1 LSQGSGDGTVPFE
14 KGHIGLFTG
23 VRGIGILR
31 TSQNPE
37 KAKFALIEY
46 SEIRVRQE
54 SYSLLYE
61 P

>member
-1 LSQGSGDGTVPFE
+1 MLEVDFREGRLAE
-14 KGHIGLFTG
+14 LRLIRL
-23 VRGIGILR
+23 LR
-31 TSQNPE
+31 TSQKPE